1 VTSTRPR
8 PDALRRL
15 RASGA
20 ARVHRVIRMARRR
33 TGSIAA
39 VVVLAV
45 LAAVAL
51 WWARD
56 TQQYGGNLL
65 LNIGASFVG
74 AIVTYALVNPLM
86 AREEQRAEKVL
97 DHFDHFSVI
106 QHINDARSTVR
117 IFETGVALLDDHYE
131 RRFLAACN
139 AALRGGVKI
148 EILLLDP
155 DCRAAEQRAEEL
167 RDSTTRIRELIRENL
182 LALHRFRSGLSED
195 LRLRLEVRVYAT
207 APLAAYYRWDRR
219 ALISF
224 FPTNRSSE
232 NTNQYETSVESSFAQ
247 FVEQRFEES
256 WDAPNTYTL
265 QQYFELPIA
274 IVRDGEQRAT
284 RADWVLR
291 DGTMYLAHHTLID
304 HALAVGGVERVRVDL
319 RHAEPWIGTRGL
331 ALCEE
336 HAVHDFFEQKYGP
349 SQRRTVLRVV
359 AADPS

>member
-1 VTSTRPR
+1 
-8 PDALRRL
+8 
-15 RASGA
+15 
-20 ARVHRVIRMARRR
+20 
-33 TGSIAA
+33 
-39 VVVLAV
+39 
-45 LAAVAL
+45 
-51 WWARD
+51 
-56 TQQYGGNLL
+56 
-65 LNIGASFVG
+65 
-74 AIVTYALVNPLM
+74 
-86 AREEQRAEKVL
+86 
-97 DHFDHFSVI
+97 
-106 QHINDARSTVR
+106 
-117 IFETGVALLDDHYE
+117 VALLDDHYE
-131 RRFLAACN
+131 QRFLAACN

-195 LRLRLEVRVYAT
+195 LRLRL
-207 APLAAYYRWDRR
+207 
-219 ALISF
+219 
-224 FPTNRSSE
+224 
-232 NTNQYETSVESSFAQ
+232 
-247 FVEQRFEES
+247 
-256 WDAPNTYTL
+256 
-265 QQYFELPIA
+265 PIA

-284 RADWVLR
+284 RAELR